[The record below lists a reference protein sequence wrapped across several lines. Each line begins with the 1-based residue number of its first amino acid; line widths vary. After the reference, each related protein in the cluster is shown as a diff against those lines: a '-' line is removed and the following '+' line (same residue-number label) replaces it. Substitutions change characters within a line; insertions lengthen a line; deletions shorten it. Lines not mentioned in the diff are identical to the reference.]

1 MTTDPSRSVPPGSTI
16 RFGPANLQPSAALLD
31 AIRDAVAGEPTLR
44 ACTLASIE
52 VLGPDA
58 DEHDTSPPA
67 AATEGTRAGEVSD
80 LLGLHVER
88 GGAGAGTELIERIGE
103 RLAPHLPADASLSV
117 TVLSDQ
123 AQRTMLRIGAPIGA
137 GGALEQAAAR
147 TLQDPSHASTLVD
160 VLLATTLLVPA
171 LGAEDEPGEDG
182 HGDEP
187 DGAPRSPR
195 PVAAGEQVRY
205 PLVTIGGRETIAA
218 FTSREAVEHA
228 APAGGLLLA
237 IDATALFGNWPL
249 EMAFALD
256 LGTRHALQLAPE
268 EAARLR
274 AAVR

>member
-1 MTTDPSRSVPPGSTI
+1 MATDPSRSVPPGSTI
-16 RFGPANLQPSAALLD
+16 RFGPAELQPSPALLD
-31 AIRDAVAGEPTLR
+31 AIRDAVADEPALR

-52 VLGPDA
+52 VLGPEA
-58 DEHDTSPPA
+58 DEDDTSPSA
-67 AATEGTRAGEVSD
+67 AGTDRPGAGDVSD
-80 LLGLHVER
+80 LLGLHVET
-88 GGAGAGTELIERIGE
+88 GGDGAGAELIERIGE
-103 RLAPHLPADASLSV
+103 RLAPHLPADDALSV
-117 TVLSDQ
+117 TVLSEE

-147 TLQDPSHASTLVD
+147 TLRDPSHAPTLVD

-171 LGAEDEPGEDG
+171 LGPEDEPGGD
-182 HGDEP
+182 HDEP
-187 DGAPRSPR
+187 GGVPRSPR

-237 IDATALFGNWPL
+237 VDATALFGNWPL